1 MISGLNRV
9 LMATRDMAK
18 AKTNTNNTLY
28 SRVHEADGNF
38 FESFTALSWRQENK
52 RLRAHS
58 DVSYYCFISDS
69 FLHQS
74 LF

>member
-9 LMATRDMAK
+9 LMATREMAK

-38 FESFTALSWRQENK
+38 FESFTALSWRQENR

-58 DVSYYCFISDS
+58 DVSYYWFI
-69 FLHQS
+69 
-74 LF
+74 